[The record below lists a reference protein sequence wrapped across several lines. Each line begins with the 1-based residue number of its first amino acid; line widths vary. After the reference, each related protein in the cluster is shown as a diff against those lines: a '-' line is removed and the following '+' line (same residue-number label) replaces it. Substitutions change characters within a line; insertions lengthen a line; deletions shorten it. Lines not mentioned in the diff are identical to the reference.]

1 MTTPSRGSEAAHRQD
16 ASEREGPVARH
27 PWVPPTVTELPK
39 LTDLTLATG
48 SPIPGFGNTGGG
60 GSTVF

>member
-1 MTTPSRGSEAAHRQD
+1 MTTPSHGPDTAPRQD
-16 ASEREGPVARH
+16 GSQSEQPVAKQ
-27 PWVPPTVTELPK
+27 PWVPPTLTELPK